1 MANFAIGDVV
11 NKDKGR
17 TGTVRAIFTTMA
29 GELCYAVEHEGAVD
43 FVEEAKLSDSP
54 KTDLAA
60 LDLNAFVGSGLP
72 IAEPAYTSVSLKGR
86 AGTAFMMPQGSLMGH
101 RALGLAAHHPPCCL
115 PLSAQPAGVCFWD
128 PGVETHALV

>member
-11 NKDKGR
+11 KKDKGR

-43 FVEEAKLSDSP
+43 FVEEAKLSDST

-60 LDLNAFVGSGLP
+60 
-72 IAEPAYTSVSLKGR
+72 
-86 AGTAFMMPQGSLMGH
+86 
-101 RALGLAAHHPPCCL
+101 
-115 PLSAQPAGVCFWD
+115 
-128 PGVETHALV
+128 

>member
-1 MANFAIGDVV
+1 MSGSHLRDGTAVVSDSFITSTQTFRSVESRSTISGQDSRIAKFAIGDVV
-11 NKDKGR
+11 IKDKGG

-60 LDLNAFVGSGLP
+60 
-72 IAEPAYTSVSLKGR
+72 
-86 AGTAFMMPQGSLMGH
+86 
-101 RALGLAAHHPPCCL
+101 
-115 PLSAQPAGVCFWD
+115 
-128 PGVETHALV
+128 

>member
-1 MANFAIGDVV
+1 LALAINDSSYPMKKSSAVVDWVFFLRGGVMSIVWSHLRDGIAIVSDSFINSTQTFRSVESRSPIGEQDSSMANFAIGDVV
-11 NKDKGR
+11 KKDKGR

-60 LDLNAFVGSGLP
+60 
-72 IAEPAYTSVSLKGR
+72 
-86 AGTAFMMPQGSLMGH
+86 
-101 RALGLAAHHPPCCL
+101 
-115 PLSAQPAGVCFWD
+115 
-128 PGVETHALV
+128 

>member
-11 NKDKGR
+11 KKDKGR

-43 FVEEAKLSDSP
+43 FVEEAKLSDSL

-60 LDLNAFVGSGLP
+60 
-72 IAEPAYTSVSLKGR
+72 
-86 AGTAFMMPQGSLMGH
+86 
-101 RALGLAAHHPPCCL
+101 
-115 PLSAQPAGVCFWD
+115 
-128 PGVETHALV
+128 